1 MIVAARRREFHIAI
15 SRTGDNLG
23 ARSLLSEPKRLVF
36 ERDVSVELL
45 FARILDGFAYAH
57 PLFWLPIPLSVA
69 PVCVD
74 LTTRCGETF

>member
-36 ERDVSVELL
+36 EQDVSVELL
-45 FARILDGFAYAH
+45 FARILDGICLCPSAV
-57 PLFWLPIPLSVA
+57 LA
-69 PVCVD
+69 PYTIIGGGGV
-74 LTTRCGETF
+74 R